1 MPSTPQ
7 NPNLA
12 VMILV
17 CGLALAGAAQAVD
30 PPGKKNSHYRP
41 SPPAAEGP
49 GRGYEEPDAAFEL
62 YRLKRLGASPG
73 HDPVTAY
80 RTALAHMDGMPRH
93 STALNG
99 PQPARPLATLT
110 SIAKFVAARALGR
123 WTALGPGNIG
133 GRTRT
138 LVIHPAQPEIMWAG
152 GVSGGVWKTNDAG
165 ESWLPVSDRLANIAV
180 NSMAIDPS
188 NPDVLYIGTGEGY
201 FREIVRGTWLP
212 LRGAGIY
219 KSTDGGATWSWLEAT
234 ANADFHWVNDLVI
247 SPRDPNRIYA
257 ATRTG
262 VHLSENG
269 GGSWRRFLDPGV
281 TGGCLDLTLRT
292 DLNVD
297 WVFASCG
304 TFEQATVYRR
314 KMTRSGEWEAVFS
327 EPGMGRTTLAVAPS
341 DQRIIYAL
349 SASNDAGPDGHFEQA
364 LLAVYRSTAGGNP
377 GSWRVRVD
385 NTDPEKLNTLLLT
398 NPAGA
403 SYADCD
409 WGEQNSWTPMG
420 WYCNVI
426 AVDPV
431 DPDVVWAAGVDLF
444 RSDDGGQSWG
454 LASYWWARDLGPSFV
469 HADQHAIVFHP
480 DYDGVSNTSM
490 FSATDGGVFRTDNPG
505 ASIGRDAAAVCDF
518 ARSSVDFT
526 PLNHNFGITQF
537 YHGAPYPGSE
547 RYIGGTQDNGTLL
560 GQDEAGGDGWLHV
573 SGGDGGYVAVDPSNP
588 DFVYAES
595 QRFNFMRST
604 DGGRTFEVAMEGV
617 TEPSQN
623 FLFITPFAMDPN
635 QPQRLWAGG
644 RRLWRTDDGALAW
657 TAASRDPLG
666 SGQVSALAIA
676 PGNSQSVLVG
686 TTDGFVFRSSEAL
699 EAGATTEWASSS
711 PRDGF
716 VTSLTFDPSS
726 PGVVY
731 ATFAEFGGPH
741 VWRSADGGETWSS
754 IDGSGATAVP
764 DIPVHSIVVEP
775 GNPERLYIGTDLGV
789 FTTINGGRTWAVE
802 NTGFANVVTEWLA
815 LGADDDGEPWL
826 FAFTHGRGAWKVRIN
841 PLPAPPREPAGRR
854 AP

>member
-454 LASYWWARDLGPSFV
+454 LASYWWARDLGP
-469 HADQHAIVFHP
+469 
-480 DYDGVSNTSM
+480 
-490 FSATDGGVFRTDNPG
+490 
-505 ASIGRDAAAVCDF
+505 
-518 ARSSVDFT
+518 
-526 PLNHNFGITQF
+526 L
-537 YHGAPYPGSE
+537 
-547 RYIGGTQDNGTLL
+547 
-560 GQDEAGGDGWLHV
+560 
-573 SGGDGGYVAVDPSNP
+573 
-588 DFVYAES
+588 
-595 QRFNFMRST
+595 
-604 DGGRTFEVAMEGV
+604 
-617 TEPSQN
+617 
-623 FLFITPFAMDPN
+623 
-635 QPQRLWAGG
+635 
-644 RRLWRTDDGALAW
+644 
-657 TAASRDPLG
+657 
-666 SGQVSALAIA
+666 
-676 PGNSQSVLVG
+676 
-686 TTDGFVFRSSEAL
+686 
-699 EAGATTEWASSS
+699 
-711 PRDGF
+711 
-716 VTSLTFDPSS
+716 
-726 PGVVY
+726 
-731 ATFAEFGGPH
+731 
-741 VWRSADGGETWSS
+741 
-754 IDGSGATAVP
+754 
-764 DIPVHSIVVEP
+764 
-775 GNPERLYIGTDLGV
+775 
-789 FTTINGGRTWAVE
+789 
-802 NTGFANVVTEWLA
+802 
-815 LGADDDGEPWL
+815 
-826 FAFTHGRGAWKVRIN
+826 
-841 PLPAPPREPAGRR
+841 
-854 AP
+854 

>member
-1 MPSTPQ
+1 MPSHPHFSS
-7 NPNLA
+7 
-12 VMILV
+12 LV
-17 CGLALAGAAQAVD
+17 VATLSCGLALAGAEPPGAPD
-30 PPGKKNSHYRP
+30 PPPRP
-41 SPPAAEGP
+41 SSPAADRP
-49 GRGYEEPDAAFEL
+49 GASYDEPDAAFEY
-62 YRLKRLGASPG
+62 YRLKRLGASPS
-73 HDPVTAY
+73 HDPMAAY
-80 RTALAHMDGMPRH
+80 QAALVHMDGMPLH
-93 STALNG
+93 STTLGSLA
-99 PQPARPLATLT
+99 PARPGTTLASLT
-110 SIAKFVAARALGR
+110 KFVAARSLGR

-138 LVIHPAQPEIMWAG
+138 LVIHPNHPEIMWAG
-152 GVSGGVWKTNDAG
+152 GVSGGVWKTDDAG
-165 ESWLPVSDRLANIAV
+165 QSWLPVSDRLANIAV

-219 KSTDGGATWSWLEAT
+219 KSTDGGATWSKLSAT
-234 ANADFHWVNDLVI
+234 DHPAFHWVNDLVI

-269 GGSWRRFLDPGV
+269 GGSWRLLFDPEV
-281 TGGCLDLTLRT
+281 TGGCLDLVLRT
-292 DLNVD
+292 DQAVD

-314 KMTRSGEWEAVFS
+314 KMTRSGGWEAVLS

-403 SYADCD
+403 SNADCG
-409 WGEQNSWTPMG
+409 WGEENSWTPMG

-454 LASYWWARDLGPSFV
+454 LASYWWAAGLAPSFV

-505 ASIGRDAAAVCDF
+505 ASIGRDATAVCDS
-518 ARSSVDFT
+518 ARSSVEFM

-537 YHGAPYPGSE
+537 YHGAPYPGAES
-547 RYIGGTQDNGTLL
+547 YIGGAQDNGTLL
-560 GQDEAGGDGWLHV
+560 GQDEEGSDGWRHV
-573 SGGDGGYVAVDPSNP
+573 SGGDGGYVAVDPSNA

-595 QRFNFMRST
+595 QRFYFKRST

-644 RRLWRTDDGALAW
+644 RRLWRTDDGALEW
-657 TAASRDPLG
+657 TAASRNPLG

-676 PGNSQSVLVG
+676 PGNSQSVVVG
-686 TTDGFVFRSSEAL
+686 ATDGFVFRSSEAL
-699 EAGATTEWASSS
+699 EAGAATEWASSR
-711 PRDGF
+711 PREGF
-716 VTSLTFDPSS
+716 VTSLAFDPSS

-731 ATFAEFGGPH
+731 ATFAEFGGRH
-741 VWRSADGGETWSS
+741 VWRSADGGETWLS
-754 IDGSGATAVP
+754 IDGHGATAIP
-764 DIPVHSIVVEP
+764 DIPVHSIVVDP
-775 GNPERLYIGTDLGV
+775 GNSERLYLGTDLGV

-802 NTGFANVVTEWLA
+802 NTGFANVVTEWLT
-815 LGADDDGEPWL
+815 LGTDGNGEPWL
-826 FAFTHGRGAWKVRIN
+826 FAFTHGRGAWKVRLN
-841 PLPAPPREPAGRR
+841 PLPASPREPAGRR